1 MGEHHDHHDH
11 HGHAHQH
18 GRGHSHGHGH
28 HHHHHAG
35 QNLAIAF
42 FLNFSFAII
51 EFVGGM
57 WTGSVAI
64 QSDAVHDFGD
74 SLSLG
79 FAYVMEKLSHRKS
92 TSSFSYGF
100 RRFSL
105 LAALINAAVLVGGS
119 IYVLTKAIPLL
130 SNPTHPA
137 VSGMIGLAILGIA
150 VNGFAA
156 WRVSRGGTMNERV
169 ITWHLMEDVLGW
181 IVILIGSCV
190 MYFVDA
196 PIIDPILSIAF
207 TMFILWNVIK
217 SLKST
222 MKLFLQAT
230 PDQIDLAT
238 TRTGLLNI
246 PGVLGI
252 HDFHMWSLDG
262 QSHVATLHAVIS
274 DGSTLNDFQR
284 IKEAIHSSLQKL
296 GNIHVTV
303 ELDKESEECS
313 KRDCVT

>member
-1 MGEHHDHHDH
+1 MGHHDHHNH
-11 HGHAHQH
+11 
-18 GRGHSHGHGH
+18 GHSHA
-28 HHHHHAG
+28 HHHAG
-35 QNLAIAF
+35 QNLAVAF

-51 EFVGGM
+51 EFVGGL

-64 QSDAVHDFGD
+64 QTDAVHDLGD
-74 SLSLG
+74 ALGIG
-79 FAYVMEKLSHRKS
+79 FAFIMEKLSLRKS

-105 LAALINAAVLVGGS
+105 LAALINAAVLIGGS
-119 IYVLTKAIPLL
+119 IYVLTQAIPRL
-130 SNPTHPA
+130 SNPTHPT
-137 VSGMIGLAILGIA
+137 VPGMIGLAVLGIA

-156 WRVSRGGTMNERV
+156 WRVSQGGTMSERV
-169 ITWHLMEDVLGW
+169 ITWHLLEDVLGW
-181 IVILIGSCV
+181 AVILIGSFV

-196 PIIDPILSIAF
+196 PIIDPIMSIAF
-207 TMFILWNVIK
+207 TLFILWNVLR
-217 SLKST
+217 SLKAT
-222 MKLFLQAT
+222 LKLFLQAT
-230 PDQIDLAT
+230 PEQFDLEKT
-238 TRTGLLNI
+238 QSGLMQI

-252 HDFHMWSLDG
+252 HDFHVWSLDG

-274 DGSTLNDFQR
+274 DGSTLSDFQR
-284 IKEAIHSSLQKL
+284 IKTAIHGSLQKL

>member
-1 MGEHHDHHDH
+1 MGLHHH
-11 HGHAHQH
+11 HGHTH
-18 GRGHSHGHGH
+18 GHSHAHGH
-28 HHHHHAG
+28 HHHHASE
-35 QNLAIAF
+35 NLGIAF
-42 FLNFSFAII
+42 LLNFSFAII
-51 EFVGGM
+51 EFVGGI

-79 FAYVMEKLSHRKS
+79 FAVVMERLSRRKS

-105 LAALINAAVLVGGS
+105 LAALINAAVLVAGS
-119 IYVLTKAIPLL
+119 VYVLVQAIPRL
-130 SNPTHPA
+130 SNPIHPE
-137 VSGMIGLAILGIA
+137 VPGMIGLAILGIA

-156 WRVSRGGTMNERV
+156 WKVSHGGTMSERV

-181 IVILIGSCV
+181 VVILIGSCV

-196 PIIDPILSIAF
+196 PILDPILSIGF
-207 TMFILWNVIK
+207 TIFILWNVVK
-217 SLKST
+217 SLRST
-222 MKLFLQAT
+222 LKLFLQAA
-230 PDQIDLAT
+230 PEQVDLVT
-238 TRTGLLNI
+238 TRKELLEI
-246 PGVLGI
+246 PGVKGI
-252 HDFHMWSLDG
+252 HDFHIWSLDG

-274 DGSTLNDFQR
+274 DSSNLNDFQK
-284 IKEAIHSSLQKL
+284 IKRDIHASLQKL

-313 KRDCVT
+313 KLDCVT